1 MSFKS
6 FKWSYCSY
14 CSYFRSDCSH
24 VAVNNGQRVFRSE
37 LSRLERKKNG
47 CVILVERKHNGIG
60 YPHR

>member
-6 FKWSYCSY
+6 VRWSY

-24 VAVNNGQRVFRSE
+24 VAINNRQRVFRSE
-37 LSRLERKKNG
+37 HSRLERKKSG